1 MDHITNKRCAEFVR
15 RPTACIAYGRKGRR
29 NLLGQLKLHVQL
41 GDLLEQLSLIGLS
54 HLLILSLYGQIKPIV
69 TNL

>member
-1 MDHITNKRCAEFVR
+1 
-15 RPTACIAYGRKGRR
+15 
-29 NLLGQLKLHVQL
+29 VQL